1 MYEYI
6 FNPLFA
12 IFILTVIA
20 AFFVWINSV
29 KDSKI
34 RDQINSGVD
43 TLKIQSD
50 ETIRRLKDANR
61 DISVSLEK
69 TKKANEQLAENN
81 QKISENYRKT
91 IEAKEAII
99 DAQKDIIGQI
109 TGGDSYPSIVMTRNQ
124 FFLLVNG
131 TYGIPNLNIQIYYLK
146 DYTKIPSKIVSDYL
160 LNKTQ
165 TEYIYEIYNSKCRNL
180 GVGIVHPIS
189 YDSLKSEFNN
199 KISHGI
205 DIVFQGDFKSWIQR
219 IRLIPINDK
228 YEVFEELEEIISY
241 NKTRNLGNTRKQ
253 LFIKVSDNFPYI
265 NKDGENRYCPS
276 NCLYIFDHKV
286 HPIPIPNILHKIL
299 KKNIIPPYEIDFFS

>member
-146 DYTKIPSKIVSDYL
+146 DYTK
-160 LNKTQ
+160 NTF
-165 TEYIYEIYNSKCRNL
+165 ENS
-180 GVGIVHPIS
+180 
-189 YDSLKSEFNN
+189 
-199 KISHGI
+199 
-205 DIVFQGDFKSWIQR
+205 
-219 IRLIPINDK
+219 IR
-228 YEVFEELEEIISY
+228 
-241 NKTRNLGNTRKQ
+241 
-253 LFIKVSDNFPYI
+253 LFIKQNTDRIY
-265 NKDGENRYCPS
+265 
-276 NCLYIFDHKV
+276 L
-286 HPIPIPNILHKIL
+286 
-299 KKNIIPPYEIDFFS
+299 